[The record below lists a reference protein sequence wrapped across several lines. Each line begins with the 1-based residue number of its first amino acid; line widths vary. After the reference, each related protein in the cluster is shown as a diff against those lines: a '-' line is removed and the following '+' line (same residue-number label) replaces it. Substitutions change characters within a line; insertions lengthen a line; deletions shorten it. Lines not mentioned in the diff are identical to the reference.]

1 MAMSIEVRTIGTETA
16 QKVVAGAVEHATA
29 LGIAVCVAVV
39 DRSGHLVAFLRM
51 DGSPLLST
59 RLAEDKAYT
68 AVSFGLPTDRWW
80 DVIREEPALVH
91 SLPATDRFVAFGG
104 GVPIEDAGQ
113 VVGAVGVSGGTV
125 AQDAAVAEGAVKA
138 VRRRRAAAARKA
150 PTARKAT
157 AARNATTGRQRAATR

>member
-1 MAMSIEVRTIGTETA
+1 MAMSIEVRTVGTETA
-16 QKVVAGAVEHATA
+16 QKAVAGAVEHATA

-91 SLPATDRFVAFGG
+91 GLPATDRFVVFGG

-113 VVGAVGVSGGTV
+113 VVGAVGVSGGTA
-125 AQDAAVAEGAVKA
+125 AQDVAVAEGAVKA
-138 VRRRRAAAARKA
+138 LRRRRKA
-150 PTARKAT
+150 TTARK
-157 AARNATTGRQRAATR
+157 ATTGRQRAAGR

>member
-16 QKVVAGAVEHATA
+16 QKAVAGAVEHATA

-91 SLPATDRFVAFGG
+91 GLPATDRFVVFGG

-113 VVGAVGVSGGTV
+113 VVGAVGVSGGTA
-125 AQDAAVAEGAVKA
+125 AQDVAVAEGAVKA
-138 VRRRRAAAARKA
+138 LRRRRKA
-150 PTARKAT
+150 TTARK
-157 AARNATTGRQRAATR
+157 ATTGRQRAAGR

>member
-16 QKVVAGAVEHATA
+16 QKAVAGAVEHATA

-91 SLPATDRFVAFGG
+91 GLPATDRFVVFGG

-113 VVGAVGVSGGTV
+113 VVGAVGVSGGTA
-125 AQDAAVAEGAVKA
+125 AQDVAVAEGAVKA
-138 VRRRRAAAARKA
+138 VRRRRPAAARKA
-150 PTARKAT
+150 TAR
-157 AARNATTGRQRAATR
+157 RQPAATR